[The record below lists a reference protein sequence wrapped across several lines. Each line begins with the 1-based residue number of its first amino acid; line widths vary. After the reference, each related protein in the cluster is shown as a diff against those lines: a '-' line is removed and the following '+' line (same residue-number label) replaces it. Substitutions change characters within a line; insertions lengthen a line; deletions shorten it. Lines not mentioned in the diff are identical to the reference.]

1 MKLTKK
7 NKIWIGGGVAAA
19 LLLAYLLFGRDTKD
33 ESVRYEKIAVERAD
47 IEIKILSSG
56 RVQPENRLDIKPP
69 VAGRVEKILASAGD
83 KVKKGQILAWM
94 SSTERAAM
102 IDAASARGPEE
113 VKKWEELYR
122 PTPLLAPL
130 DGTLIQRNVESG
142 QTFTTGDA
150 VFVMSDRLTI
160 KAQVD
165 ETDLASIALGQ
176 PVTIT
181 LDAYSSESIPAKV
194 KRIAFDS
201 TTVNNVTTYTV
212 DILPDR
218 TPEFMRSGMNAT
230 VTFSTKSKN
239 QVLTLPSSAIR
250 LENGKSVVL
259 IPGLKDNQKKIIQTG
274 ATDGIKTEIVSGL
287 SEGDIVLEPSLKLD
301 GDKKSGST
309 PFGRMDGSARGRR

>member
-7 NKIWIGGGVAAA
+7 HKIWIGGAAA
-19 LLLAYLLFGRDTKD
+19 AFLALAYLLFGRDAKD

-165 ETDLASIALGQ
+165 ETDLASIGLGQ
-176 PVTIT
+176 PVSIT
-181 LDAYSSESIPAKV
+181 LDAYSAESIPAKV

-218 TPEFMRSGMNAT
+218 TPDFMRSGMNAT

-274 ATDGIKTEIVSGL
+274 ATDGIKTEIISGL
-287 SEGDIVLEPSLKLD
+287 DEGDIVLEPSLKLND
-301 GDKKSGST
+301 EKKKGGT
-309 PFGRMDGSARGRR
+309 PFGSMGGAPRGRR